1 MSRYTQVIIETP
13 KGSRQKFDYE
23 PESGSFLLSKL
34 MPAGTVFPFDF
45 GFIPGTIGDDGDP
58 FDVMLISELNT
69 FTGCVVDCRIIGGIK
84 AQQREK
90 DGKITRNDRFIA
102 VPEISLAYEK
112 LNSLKEIPE
121 KLLKEI
127 EQFFI
132 GYNLQAGKSFKVQG
146 HINQDQAL
154 KLIDKGRRN
163 NHDKQKLIQLFLPLT
178 NSRSA
183 DQKLKALE
191 QKLIKNFGG
200 LSIYAQNPV
209 LGSWREKGQLE
220 KDKMMVFEV
229 MVPLVDQKFW
239 KKLKTSLEKQ
249 FRQKEILIRSLDIGM
264 I

>member
-23 PESGSFLLSKL
+23 PKSGSFLLNKL
-34 MPAGTVFPFDF
+34 MPAGMVFPFDF
-45 GFIPGTIGDDGDP
+45 GFLPGTVGDDGDP
-58 FDVMLISELNT
+58 LDVMLISELNT

-84 AQQREK
+84 AKQREK

-102 VPEISLAYEK
+102 VPEISLTYAK
-112 LNSLKEIPE
+112 VNSLKDIPE

-132 GYNLQAGKSFKVQG
+132 SYNLLAGKSFKVQG
-146 HINQDQAL
+146 HINTDLAL

-163 NHDKQKLIQLFLPLT
+163 NNDKQKLIQLFLPLI
-178 NSRSA
+178 NSPSA
-183 DQKLKALE
+183 DKKLKALE

-209 LGSWREKGQLE
+209 SGKWREKGQLE

-229 MVPLVDQKFW
+229 MVPIFDQKFW
-239 KKLKTSLEKQ
+239 QKLKTSLEKQ
-249 FRQKEILIRSLDIGM
+249 FNQKEILIRSLDIGM